1 MSAPPRRAVGR
12 RVLPAPPPLTEE
24 QRRVAEA
31 PLSAKVFLEGP
42 AGAGK
47 TTAGVGRLL
56 HLLAQGVP
64 PHSVLVLL
72 PQRTLA
78 APYTDALHRLR
89 HSASVPVLTL
99 GGLAQRT
106 VELFWP
112 LLAEAAGFAHP
123 ERPPVF
129 LTLETAQYVMARLVG
144 PLREEGLFA
153 AITVDPNRL
162 YSQILDN
169 LNKAA
174 VVGFPHTEIAA
185 RLQAALPGDAA
196 QLHAFSDVQ
205 RCAARFR
212 EHCLAHNLLDFSLQV
227 EVFRRYAWPLPICR
241 DYFSSTYRHLIY
253 DNVEEDTPAAHDLAR
268 EWLPDFQSALLIYDR
283 DGGYREF
290 LGADPAGG
298 RALADAC
305 ASVVTLDGSLVA
317 PPAAESLAQHLC
329 RAIREYALPPAVK
342 VAAEERDLLVHEY
355 HRYYPQ
361 MLDWVAQQTAQL
373 VHDEGTPPREIVVL
387 APFLSDALRF
397 SLVER
402 LERLDVPV
410 RSHRPSRALRDE
422 PATRCLLTLAA
433 LAHPRW
439 GVRVAKEDFV
449 QALTLA
455 IADMDLVRARL
466 LAEVVFRSQDGA
478 TALTSFDLI
487 RPEMHERITHVLG
500 GRYEGLRTWL
510 ADAAERDALPLD
522 LFLARLFGEVL
533 SQPGY
538 GFHRNFDAA
547 AVAAALVESAQKFRW
562 VVEASDPA
570 AAHRDALGREYLRLV
585 EEGVIAAQ
593 YISRWQSATAA
604 GDDAVLLA
612 PAHTFLMANRPVSY
626 QFWLDVGSRG
636 WFERLMQPL
645 THPYVLSRQW
655 PEGRLWTDAE
665 EHAYGQE
672 RLCRLAVGLLRRCR
686 RRVYLGL
693 SLLNEQGYELRG
705 PLLMA
710 LHALL
715 QRAAAG

>member
-1 MSAPPRRAVGR
+1 MSPTPRRSALR
-12 RVLPAPPPLTEE
+12 RPAALPPLSEA

-31 PLSAKVFLEGP
+31 PLTAKLFLEGP

-47 TTAGVGRLL
+47 TSVGVGRLL

-64 PHSVLVLL
+64 PHSVLILL

-78 APYTDALHRLR
+78 IPYTDALLGSRR
-89 HSASVPVLTL
+89 SAAVPVLTL

-144 PLREEGLFA
+144 PLRQEGLFA

-174 VVGFPHTEIAA
+174 VVGFPYTEIAA

-196 QLHAFSDVQ
+196 QLHAFADVQ
-205 RCAARFR
+205 RCAVLFR

-227 EVFRRYAWPLPICR
+227 EVFRRYAWPLPAVR
-241 DYFSSTYRHLIY
+241 SYLSSTYRHLIY
-253 DNVEEDTPAAHDLAR
+253 DNVEEDTPVAHDLVR
-268 EWLPDFQSALLIYDR
+268 EWLPDFASALLIYDR
-283 DGGYREF
+283 DAGYREF
-290 LGADPAGG
+290 LGADPVGG

-305 ASVVTLDGSLVA
+305 DSATSLEGSYVA
-317 PPAAESLAQHLC
+317 PPAVEGLAQHLC
-329 RAIREYALPPAVK
+329 QAAKEYALPVSVR
-342 VAAEERDLLVHEY
+342 VAAEERDLLAFEY

-361 MLDWVAQQTAQL
+361 MLDWVAAEAARL
-373 VHDEGTPPREIVVL
+373 VHDQGTPPREIVVL

-402 LERLDVPV
+402 LERLEVPV

-433 LAHPRW
+433 LAYPRW

-478 TALTSFDLI
+478 TTLTSFDLI

-510 ADAAERDALPLD
+510 ADAAQRDDLPLD
-522 LFLARLFGEVL
+522 HFLARLFGEVL

-562 VVEASDPA
+562 VVEASEPA
-570 AAHRDALGREYLRLV
+570 AARPDALGREYLRLV
-585 EEGVIAAQ
+585 AEGVIAAQ
-593 YISRWQSATAA
+593 YISRWQGATVA

-612 PAHTFLMANRPVSY
+612 PAYTFLMANRPVSY

-655 PEGRLWTDAE
+655 PKGRAWTDAD
-665 EHAYGQE
+665 EHAAGQE
-672 RLCRLAVGLLRRCR
+672 RLCRLTIGLLRRCR

-693 SLLNEQGYELRG
+693 SQLNEQGNELRG

-710 LHALL
+710 FHALL
-715 QRAAAG
+715 QRTAAG